1 VSLVLTLLAD
11 SLTLTKPRS
20 KGLAATAR
28 TSLAALIRE
37 LHATEHRI
45 QDLKT
50 AHEKE
55 LADLETDHQ
64 RRVFELEAGHAQEL
78 ADQEEESESI
88 TEESKEELEELRD
101 TVEN

>member
-1 VSLVLTLLAD
+1 MAKTKQAKLKTEPLSGSLATRHGVRPLNQIHPRTVSLVLTLLAD

-37 LHATEHRI
+37 LHATEHRVR
-45 QDLKT
+45 DLKT

-55 LADLETDHQ
+55 LADL
-64 RRVFELEAGHAQEL
+64 
-78 ADQEEESESI
+78 
-88 TEESKEELEELRD
+88 
-101 TVEN
+101 